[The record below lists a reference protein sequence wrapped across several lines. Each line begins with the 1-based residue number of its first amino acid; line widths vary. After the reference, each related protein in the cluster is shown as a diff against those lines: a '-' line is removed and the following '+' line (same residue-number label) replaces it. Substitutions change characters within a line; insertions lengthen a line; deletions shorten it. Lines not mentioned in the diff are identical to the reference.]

1 MATVN
6 LQLNANTSQA
16 VGAFRTLTNQL
27 LQTQNAFNQ
36 LNVTVNAGVQANRRY
51 GSSLATSLTGAFSKF
66 TSILGTV
73 GSALERVGAIT
84 QFAFSS
90 ILKELDKI
98 QGFQAI
104 MSVSVKS
111 TDAVSQSYS
120 FLRRTADQLGVQ
132 FDALTG
138 NYAKLVAALPEGTDR
153 MRIAERVF
161 MGLAMASR
169 TLHASN
175 QDTQLMFYAVTQM
188 ASKGVVSMEELRRQ
202 LGEKLPGVLQIA
214 AKALNTTAD
223 ELEKAV
229 RRGVVNSAKFLPIF
243 GDALIRTFAESS
255 EIAATSVSASLNRLT
270 NVWVDFVK
278 EILDSGA
285 GNAIVGVFDAI
296 REKMS
301 DPYVIARF
309 SELVKEVADRI
320 ADFVRNISADDL
332 RNGFDTASRA
342 ISVVVTLLEK
352 LMSAIQWIIDNGGKA
367 GAIVGGLAG
376 VSTGA
381 IAGLAVAGPVGGLV
395 GAAAGGVLGAG
406 AGAYGGYQVTKAT
419 PGEELRRAEQDRR
432 SREAAAAQAE
442 QRNLVQ
448 YQMLIPILQNFKS
461 LNSLKDVQGLF
472 KPERLNQQTILAI
485 NSILQDKRYKSDSSR
500 TEALKEFSRL
510 GIALSPATAK
520 LGDVLGGNSGKPTRE
535 QLALQRSEDSTLAK
549 AYGLNPD
556 YVKQITNLN
565 SLLKQGRL
573 DQDKYNEAVQDL
585 IAKQP
590 YMIEYT
596 KEQNAEQASLAK
608 STSDLITYRIKQIE
622 TYDDIVRGLDD
633 EIRMAGLRADQ
644 VDEERRITQIRNQM
658 ADTGRD
664 LTAQEIEQLKEKP
677 RLIEQIRG
685 VTAAEQQVLSATVD
699 RWLPQIQM
707 VQGIEKA
714 LADPSSGLTRDQAQ
728 GYIASQD
735 PNAQGSQEWMDMQR
749 RSLEEY
755 YIFVDML
762 RQKDLVSEQTSQMMK
777 ARAALDADQ
786 MRIENARGFFGN
798 LASLSQSGN
807 KKIAAIGK
815 AAATAQA
822 TIDGYVAVQKALTA
836 APPPWNYALAA
847 AVGVAA
853 AANVAK
859 IAGIGFASGGYTGD
873 MSRSSVAGVVHGQEF
888 VVNASATAKNRATLE
903 AMNRGQSVNQGA
915 PGESSVRVIVNNN
928 APETRATAQE
938 RNTPNGKEIEVTIER
953 VVIGSIR
960 SGGRIASAME
970 GQYGLNR
977 SVGTIR

>member
-1 MATVN
+1 MSTIN
-6 LQLNANTSQA
+6 LQLNANTANA
-16 VGAFRTLTNQL
+16 VGAF
-27 LQTQNAFNQ
+27 NAFTNAVLQ
-36 LNVTVNAGVQANRRY
+36 SRRAVDVLNVTIGRGTQANQRY
-51 GSSLATSLTGAFSKF
+51 GNSLTSSLTGAFGKF
-66 TSILGTV
+66 TSIVSTTI
-73 GSALERVGAIT
+73 SILERIGAAT

-90 ILKELDKI
+90 ILRELDKI
-98 QGFQAI
+98 QGFHAI

-111 TDAVSQSYS
+111 TDAVTQSYA

-153 MRIAERVF
+153 IRIAERVF

-175 QDTQLMFYAVTQM
+175 QDTQLMFYAITQM

-223 ELEKAV
+223 ELEKAI
-229 RRGVVNSAKFLPIF
+229 RKGVVNSAKFLPIF

-285 GNAIVGVFDAI
+285 GQAIVGVFDAL
-296 REKMS
+296 REKLS

-309 SELVKEVADRI
+309 SELIKEVAERVST
-320 ADFVRNISADDL
+320 FVNNITADDL
-332 RNGFDTASRA
+332 RNGFDTAARVIGA
-342 ISVVVTLLEK
+342 VVTILEK
-352 LMSAIQWIIDNGGKA
+352 FAKLLQWIIDNGGKA
-367 GAIVGGLAG
+367 GAIIGALGGASAG
-376 VSTGA
+376 AT
-381 IAGLAVAGPVGGLV
+381 IGLVTAGPVGALV
-395 GAAAGGVLGAG
+395 GAGIGAAAGAAG
-406 AGAYGGYQVTKAT
+406 GGYLGYQAT
-419 PGEELRRAEQDRR
+419 ASTPAEDLRRMEQDLAARQRAEQAKAD
-432 SREAAAAQAE
+432 
-442 QRNLVQ
+442 RNLVQ
-448 YQMLIPILQNFKS
+448 YQMLIPILQNFKG
-461 LNSLKDVQGLF
+461 LNSFKDVQGLF
-472 KPERLNQQTILAI
+472 KPERLTRETITQIAG
-485 NSILQDKRYKSDSSR
+485 ILGDKTLKSDADRLSV
-500 TEALKEFSRL
+500 LKDFAKT
-510 GIALSPATAK
+510 GIVLSPQSAQLTS
-520 LGDVLGGNSGKPTRE
+520 VLNPIGKVDRAA
-535 QLALQRSEDSTLAK
+535 QARQRSEDSTFAK

-556 YVKQITNLN
+556 YIKQLTNLN

-573 DQDKYNEAVQDL
+573 NQDKYNEAVQDL

-590 YMIEYT
+590 YMVEYT
-596 KEQNAEQASLAK
+596 KEQNKEQAALAK
-608 STSDLITYRIKQIE
+608 STSDLISWRVKQIE
-622 TYDDIVRGLDD
+622 TYDDIVRGIDQELK
-633 EIRMAGLRADQ
+633 MAGLRSDQ
-644 VDEERRITQIRNQM
+644 VAEEQGITQIRNQM
-658 ADTGRD
+658 LDTGRD
-664 LTAQEIEQLKEKP
+664 LTVAENVELREKL
-677 RLIEQIRG
+677 RLIESIRAA
-685 VTAAEQQVLSATVD
+685 TAAEQQVLSATVD

-714 LADPSSGLTRDQAQ
+714 LADPSSGLTRPQAQ
-728 GYIASQD
+728 EYIAIQD
-735 PNAQGSQEWMDMQR
+735 PMAQGSQEWMDAQR

-977 SVGTIR
+977 SVGAIR